1 MTNLLRIDPTK
12 MDFGWNPDQRVPKI
26 TEALNEQRANLRAAT
41 DRHNIDV
48 ATRNVADLEKTLERA
63 QTNEAARQK
72 HIQEIEAARATKQQE
87 NDARALAAITTCTWA
102 SNGTARPP
110 TPHAPKPP
118 APNWSSGSWPIT
130 ARLAPVSPKPRREQR
145 SPTCYTVTGS
155 RSWIAGTPRSLR
167 RSAASALFDVS
178 PSAAI
183 DRGGA
188 S

>member
-72 HIQEIEAARATKQQE
+72 HIQEIEAAETAKRQE
-87 NDARALAAITTCTWA
+87 HDDRALAVITDQLRTNYLA
-102 SNGTARPP
+102 QPGTTVKEFEQVLPELLAEHRKQAVLN
-110 TPHAPKPP
+110 AP
-118 APNWSSGSWPIT
+118 A
-130 ARLAPVSPKPRREQR
+130 LREQQLAEQR
-145 SPTCYTVTGS
+145 
-155 RSWIAGTPRSLR
+155 LR
-167 RSAASALFDVS
+167 LGRF
-178 PSAAI
+178 
-183 DRGGA
+183 
-188 S
+188 